1 MTATATRFT
10 VTAIALWASVQQVAA
25 APNDR
30 DAANPVAREPA
41 RQSKRGPIDPYAAA
55 EPATAT
61 TAPPPASPALPASA
75 KGTTSATKTIDPY
88 RATAP
93 VPTTVA
99 PVPAKNLAKSRATAT
114 KTIDPY
120 AEFANATTP
129 MPNPYAEPPA
139 SSPRVPAPVSSLP
152 TAPAPVSSLP
162 TAPAPVAT
170 LPTAAAP
177 VASLPTALAPPAAAL
192 APAGPPPRIALSNQN
207 AIAGLLAVARLDGWL
222 LTDNGGRNAI
232 AQELVLGANQPALP
246 TQPWFYLV
254 PQKGEATLVCQAADC
269 VLFAVAGKRLP
280 YAGYRDLPT
289 TLKTALNG
297 KRTLA
302 AEYSP
307 NATLPSVSRLDAGS
321 AELLRGLGITLRS
334 SDTLVQYTRAMWGAE
349 GLASHLVAAHHVQEL
364 RREAFATISGRM
376 RAGQP
381 MTEWDLQ
388 QQLLRSMKMRG
399 VTGPAPVI
407 AFGAHTADA
416 AYRVSSQSSATL
428 KRGELVMISIAARVD
443 KPDSVFAALTGM
455 AIADAT
461 VPATIAR
468 AFEAVTSARDVA
480 LATLAERK
488 SKRPGLKGFE
498 IDAAVRAVLTQS
510 GFGKA
515 IVHASGHSLDTLLN
529 GHGADL
535 DDTTMRDNRTIMTG
549 TGFAVGPGLYFH
561 GEAEFGVRAEVS
573 VFATATGIEVTT
585 PPQDSIELLLK

>member
-1 MTATATRFT
+1 M
-10 VTAIALWASVQQVAA
+10 
-25 APNDR
+25 
-30 DAANPVAREPA
+30 
-41 RQSKRGPIDPYAAA
+41 
-55 EPATAT
+55 
-61 TAPPPASPALPASA
+61 
-75 KGTTSATKTIDPY
+75 
-88 RATAP
+88 
-93 VPTTVA
+93 
-99 PVPAKNLAKSRATAT
+99 
-114 KTIDPY
+114 
-120 AEFANATTP
+120 
-129 MPNPYAEPPA
+129 
-139 SSPRVPAPVSSLP
+139 
-152 TAPAPVSSLP
+152 
-162 TAPAPVAT
+162 
-170 LPTAAAP
+170 
-177 VASLPTALAPPAAAL
+177 
-192 APAGPPPRIALSNQN
+192 
-207 AIAGLLAVARLDGWL
+207 ARLDGWL

-232 AQELVLGANQPALP
+232 AQELVLGANPLAAP
-246 TQPWFYLV
+246 TQPWFYVV

-280 YAGYRDLPT
+280 YAGYRDLPA
-289 TLKTALNG
+289 TLKTALQG
-297 KRTLA
+297 KLTLA

-307 NATLPSVSRLDAGS
+307 SATLRSASRLDTNS

-349 GLASHLVAAHHVQEL
+349 GLASHLVAAHHVHEL

-399 VTGPAPVI
+399 VVGPAPMV
-407 AFGAHTADA
+407 AFAAHTANA
-416 AYRVSSQSSATL
+416 AYRVSSQSSVTL

-455 AIADAT
+455 AIADDN

-488 SKRPGLKGFE
+488 TKRPGLRGFE
-498 IDAAVRAVLTQS
+498 VDAAVRAVLSQS

-535 DDTTMRDNRTIMTG
+535 DDTTIRDNRTIMTG

-561 GEAEFGVRAEVS
+561 GEGEFGVRAEVS

-585 PPQDSIELLLK
+585 PAQDSIELLLK